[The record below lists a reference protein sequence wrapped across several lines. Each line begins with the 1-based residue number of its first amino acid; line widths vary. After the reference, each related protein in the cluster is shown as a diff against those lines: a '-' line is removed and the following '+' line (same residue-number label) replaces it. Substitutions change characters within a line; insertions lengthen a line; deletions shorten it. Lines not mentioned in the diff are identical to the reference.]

1 MPYYPLSQIQ
11 TDLFTNG
18 EEYAL
23 ISDFDEFNP
32 NTPLSPYKGPYFITS
47 EGKSFT
53 GKTPTIESIE
63 LIPLNPVTSIPIDS
77 STPSSPQIS
86 SNNFIYITDG
96 PSITDN
102 SNIYDNN
109 GEVLYSSNSF
119 NYISNSKGRLI
130 PSSYYPILTQEQK
143 DEGQFTRY
151 FMKRTNELRY
161 SEIDKKAYDALES
174 KNEGVAY
181 DLYEPASF
189 VWKIKGNKQE
199 IYTSNKAAA
208 ISVEQQS
215 RWPGFSKYFKD
226 KFTQFYQEPDAKENL
241 YTNGGEFVT
250 PNGKEY
256 IGPYHIHPEKGA
268 MVGAVHTQRKHD
280 VLTPINIPQTSSIP
294 QSPST
299 YTPSSS
305 PNIGGSSIGG
315 GGY

>member
-11 TDLFTNG
+11 INLFTNG
-18 EEYAL
+18 GEYAL

-32 NTPLSPYKGPYFITS
+32 NTPLLPYKGPYFATS
-47 EGKSFT
+47 EGKFFT

-63 LIPLNPVTSIPIDS
+63 LLPLNPPTLIPQSNEGNSLQVNSTNAISILNETSTDDLGDNLYA
-77 STPSSPQIS
+77 TPAS
-86 SNNFIYITDG
+86 
-96 PSITDN
+96 
-102 SNIYDNN
+102 
-109 GEVLYSSNSF
+109 L
-119 NYISNSKGRLI
+119 NYTSNSKGRLI
-130 PSSYYPILTQEQK
+130 PSSYYPVLTQEQK

-181 DLYEPASF
+181 DLYEPASL

-226 KFTQFYQEPDAKENL
+226 KFTQFYLEA
-241 YTNGGEFVT
+241 
-250 PNGKEY
+250 
-256 IGPYHIHPEKGA
+256 
-268 MVGAVHTQRKHD
+268 
-280 VLTPINIPQTSSIP
+280 
-294 QSPST
+294 
-299 YTPSSS
+299 
-305 PNIGGSSIGG
+305 
-315 GGY
+315 